1 MNTGVIMAP
10 NAECSRQQLV
20 NSLQGCN
27 LYIPDLQALL
37 EHWPQYVNPEVE
49 RLRKDVAER
58 LERCEM
64 PFLSNLKDFLLVSLS

>member
-1 MNTGVIMAP
+1 MNTCVIMAP
-10 NAECSRQQLV
+10 NADSSRQQLL
-20 NSLQGCN
+20 NSLQGGS

-37 EHWPQYVNPEVE
+37 EHWPQYVNPELE

-64 PFLSNLKDFLLVSLS
+64 PFPSNFKGLLLMSVS

>member
-1 MNTGVIMAP
+1 MNTCVIMKS
-10 NAECSRQQLV
+10 NAFLRQKLL

-37 EHWPQYVNPEVE
+37 EHWPQYVNPELE
-49 RLRKDVAER
+49 RLRKDIAER

-64 PFLSNLKDFLLVSLS
+64 PFLSNLKNSY